1 MNRRD
6 WERVGWVWVSGLTIL
21 GLVLLIAARFQI
33 DAIFTFDSGLGTAL
47 LLVAAGILF
56 AAAIPALGTSENR
69 LVPVATVL
77 TAMYGYAGTLIILF
91 DEDRILLAI
100 VLSYTIY
107 LALQAFMLVG
117 IVWMIRTIFAKL
129 RS

>member
-1 MNRRD
+1 M
-6 WERVGWVWVSGLTIL
+6 VWVTGLTIL
-21 GLVLLIAARFQI
+21 GLILLTAARFHIDQI
-33 DAIFTFDSGLGTAL
+33 FAFDAGLGTAL

-56 AAAIPALGTSENR
+56 AAVIPALGISENR

-77 TAMYGYAGTLIILF
+77 TAMFGYGGTLIILF

-100 VLSYTIY
+100 VLSYTFY
-107 LALQAFMLVG
+107 LALLAFMLVV
-117 IVWMIRTIFAKL
+117 IVWMIRSIFAKM